1 MPFQSASAS
10 CSRFSLP
17 RTQCW
22 MPGTVPVTGPWITW
36 KTVEPGSPGRTMKKR
51 GASTSR
57 SIVPPTPTSPSA
69 CLNKPHVPQ
78 RPRLLGEALG
88 PVEVELVN
96 RPSRGDSTMAVCS
109 TQDIGNIWARTVPH
123 FTAWAHQLCLATDWI
138 SPGSTAED
146 SR

>member
-1 MPFQSASAS
+1 
-10 CSRFSLP
+10 
-17 RTQCW
+17 
-22 MPGTVPVTGPWITW
+22 
-36 KTVEPGSPGRTMKKR
+36 MKKR

-96 RPSRGDSTMAVCS
+96 RPSRGDSKMAVCS
-109 TQDIGNIWARTVPH
+109 TQDIGSIWNKDSAPLH
-123 FTAWAHQLCLATDWI
+123 CLGPPALF
-138 SPGSTAED
+138 GH
-146 SR
+146 